1 MFTETMFITLATSI
15 DKAKRQGNVSWENI
29 NNIFHEHAFDKR
41 YKVYFGNCT
50 NDMHGIWYVGK
61 PDRNGHKCYLEFQ
74 NDKIYL
80 YAYDLGKKES
90 VVLNIKRIKSILSRR
105 ENGDNIQ
112 VKNVCVK
119 FFLKSFGLNDILE
132 NEKIVEKQENGMI
145 VEGEYHNEFVAVQR
159 MLSFGANCTVLE
171 PQAIREK
178 IIEKL
183 KNMRK
188 NYNG

>member
-1 MFTETMFITLATSI
+1 MTLI
-15 DKAKRQGNVSWENI
+15 YKNPVAKESDTKEVCAQNLV
-29 NNIFHEHAFDKR
+29 
-41 YKVYFGNCT
+41 
-50 NDMHGIWYVGK
+50 
-61 PDRNGHKCYLEFQ
+61 FQ

-132 NEKIVEKQENGMI
+132 NEKIIEKQENGMI
-145 VEGEYHNEFVAVQR
+145 VKGEYHNDFVTVQR
-159 MLSFGANCTVLE
+159 MLSFGSNCTVLE
-171 PQAIREK
+171 PQEIREK
-178 IIEKL
+178 IIAKL
-183 KNMRK
+183 KDMRK
-188 NYNG
+188 NYND